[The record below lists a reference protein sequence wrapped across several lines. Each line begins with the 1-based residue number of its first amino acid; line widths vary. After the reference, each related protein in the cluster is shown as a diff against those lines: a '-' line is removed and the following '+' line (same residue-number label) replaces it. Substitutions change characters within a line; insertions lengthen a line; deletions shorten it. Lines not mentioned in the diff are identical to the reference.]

1 MNCMVSGSQAK
12 SGIAVK
18 TGHITFK
25 LLLIIPALNM
35 GTIESAYFGQSFIVI
50 PLDLFSISFSG

>member
-18 TGHITFK
+18 TLWNHHHNNNKNKDTTKDNKNDNNDNKNAI
-25 LLLIIPALNM
+25 L
-35 GTIESAYFGQSFIVI
+35 
-50 PLDLFSISFSG
+50 